1 MGSGVTQAKHEVK
14 DMKVTRSLENGE
26 VLLKRGTK
34 EITSQEGGLL
44 NFIMPLMTAELRY
57 WKMHTPSA
65 KSVLVPLGL
74 TEVASVVDAAIQ
86 KKIYGLGKTTLKIST
101 KIVKSL
107 EESRLL
113 IKGISQTIKN
123 EAKTQNGELTG
134 MLLATLVA
142 NFSGNMLASKPKT
155 TGRRVIRAGEGTI
168 RTSEETT
175 TAGQKF

>member
-26 VLLKRGTK
+26 VLLKRGPK
-34 EITSQEGGLL
+34 
-44 NFIMPLMTAELRY
+44 AELRY

-134 MLLATLVA
+134 MLLVTLVA
-142 NFSGNMLASKPKT
+142 NFLGNMLASKPKT

-168 RTSEETT
+168 RTSEGTT
-175 TAGQKF
+175 RAGQKF

>member
-1 MGSGVTQAKHEVK
+1 M
-14 DMKVTRSLENGE
+14 
-26 VLLKRGTK
+26 
-34 EITSQEGGLL
+34 
-44 NFIMPLMTAELRY
+44 
-57 WKMHTPSA
+57 
-65 KSVLVPLGL
+65 VPLGL

-175 TAGQKF
+175 RAGQKF